1 MILIFYKFS
10 KYDNIAVTFNIHLQ
24 NFVLFTYS
32 VLPSIVSYEND
43 SKCALPLLNET
54 VRFKKR
60 CVNTN
65 IYAYLET
72 SSGQSSN
79 PYLNVVHVV
88 KILFCWLLFF
98 RLYKSYRQV
107 LTPVNNSQLLFKAGN
122 SRQVQT
128 CYISQKHNTK
138 KLQHFNWFKLAPGE
152 TGVFVTLNHR
162 ASEKQRSSFKCAD
175 IFTLTWF

>member
-1 MILIFYKFS
+1 MKQYALK
-10 KYDNIAVTFNIHLQ
+10 NIN
-24 NFVLFTYS
+24 N
-32 VLPSIVSYEND
+32 
-43 SKCALPLLNET
+43 
-54 VRFKKR
+54 

-72 SSGQSSN
+72 SGGQSSN

-88 KILFCWLLFF
+88 KILFCWILFF
-98 RLYKSYRQV
+98 KLQVTYKSYRQV

-122 SRQVQT
+122 SRHVQT

-152 TGVFVTLNHR
+152 TGVFMTLNHR
-162 ASEKQRSSFKCAD
+162 ALEKQRSPFKRAN
-175 IFTLTWF
+175 IFNSTWF

>member
-1 MILIFYKFS
+1 MK
-10 KYDNIAVTFNIHLQ
+10 Q
-24 NFVLFTYS
+24 N
-32 VLPSIVSYEND
+32 
-43 SKCALPLLNET
+43 ALKN
-54 VRFKKR
+54 VNN

-72 SSGQSSN
+72 SGGQSSN

-88 KILFCWLLFF
+88 KILFCWILNIVFEASSYLQ
-98 RLYKSYRQV
+98 SYRQV

-152 TGVFVTLNHR
+152 TGVLMTLNHR
-162 ASEKQRSSFKCAD
+162 ASEKQCLLLKRAD
-175 IFTLTWF
+175 VFTSTRF